1 MERRVI
7 NTEFTA
13 EDAGIENNLR
23 PASLDE
29 YIGQEKIKQNLR
41 VFIEAFGSLP
51 VLRTSGTWKDY
62 TCGNYCI

>member
-29 YIGQEKIKQNLR
+29 YIG
-41 VFIEAFGSLP
+41 P
-51 VLRTSGTWKDY
+51 VSY
-62 TCGNYCI
+62 THLDVYKRQGQMFSADIVCRKNDKLHI

>member
-41 VFIEAFGSLP
+41 ENLAEIF
-51 VLRTSGTWKDY
+51 
-62 TCGNYCI
+62 

>member
-29 YIGQEKIKQNLR
+29 YIGQEYYIHIVDNKH
-41 VFIEAFGSLP
+41 SLYWQESQYE
-51 VLRTSGTWKDY
+51 RDY
-62 TCGNYCI
+62 LERHLEKVVY

>member
-41 VFIEAFGSLP
+41 VFIEAAKSRGEALDHCLFF
-51 VLRTSGTWKDY
+51 
-62 TCGNYCI
+62 